1 MPPFSFCYVA
11 SIPRSEGIRHL
22 QCAWGVVVK
31 TLASRSFFRTFDLLL
46 AAANPSLTLSCW
58 SHDGVTCARERHSFS
73 GSRHGFAVE
82 VVTMTW
88 FGRQGWTLMVA
99 KEFWW
104 AGNREKELRSTRWA
118 QLLSGRRD
126 DAVAWMRKQEEQL
139 DRRPELST
147 AARRSL

>member
-1 MPPFSFCYVA
+1 VGAC
-11 SIPRSEGIRHL
+11 G
-22 QCAWGVVVK
+22 GKVVK

-58 SHDGVTCARERHSFS
+58 SHDGVACERERHSFS
-73 GSRHGFAVE
+73 GGRHGFAVE

-88 FGRQGWTLMVA
+88 PGRQGWTLMVV

-118 QLLSGRRD
+118 QLLSGRRE
-126 DAVAWMRKQEEQL
+126 DAIAWMRKQGERF
-139 DRRPELST
+139 DREPEPST

>member
-1 MPPFSFCYVA
+1 VGAC
-11 SIPRSEGIRHL
+11 G
-22 QCAWGVVVK
+22 GKVVK

-46 AAANPSLTLSCW
+46 AAANPSLTTLSCW
-58 SHDGVTCARERHSFS
+58 SHDGVACERERHSFS
-73 GSRHGFAVE
+73 GGRHGFAVE

-88 FGRQGWTLMVA
+88 PGRQGWTLMVV

-118 QLLSGRRD
+118 QLLSGRRE
-126 DAVAWMRKQEEQL
+126 DAIAWMRKQGERF
-139 DRRPELST
+139 DREPEPST